1 MEILTTIKTP
11 ANFNNQDFDEG
22 ELSDHPEFL
31 RIYDQHIRGNDDR
44 DYNFE
49 DCDGLIKIIIS

>member
-1 MEILTTIKTP
+1 MEILTKIKTP
-11 ANFNNQDFDEG
+11 VNFNNQDFDES

-31 RIYDQHIRGNDDR
+31 TIYDQHIRGNDHV

-49 DCDGLIKIIIS
+49 DCDGLIKVVIW

>member
-1 MEILTTIKTP
+1 MEILTKIKTP
-11 ANFNNQDFDEG
+11 ANFNNQDFDES

-31 RIYDQHIRGNDDR
+31 EIYDQHIRGNDDV

-49 DCDGLIKIIIS
+49 DCSGFIKVIIS